1 MDGAISESR
10 SLKQSLSYSY
20 TETALKAYTWTV
32 SPDDVGEF
40 FCIGVNYQSRESEI
54 KHYKQEFKLFGQ
66 GPYKYYSTT
75 KVWTPT
81 EKYLA
86 KNYRY
91 EIDGE
96 IYEK

>member
-1 MDGAISESR
+1 M
-10 SLKQSLSYSY
+10 
-20 TETALKAYTWTV
+20 KAFTWTV
-32 SPDDVGEF
+32 SPDDSGEY

-66 GPYKYYSTT
+66 GPYKYHSTT

-86 KNYRY
+86 KNYKY
-91 EIDGE
+91 FTYVEFGELIYLIDSDMP
-96 IYEK
+96 KRRR